1 MKRCSIPQPTNM
13 LLDKGK
19 KMRSTELDY
28 ENHTVGL
35 LGATKSMVG
44 TCWNVKGTKEFHNI

>member
-1 MKRCSIPQPTNM
+1 MKRSSIPQPTNM
-13 LLDKGK
+13 LLDEGE
-19 KMRSTELDY
+19 KMRSPELDY